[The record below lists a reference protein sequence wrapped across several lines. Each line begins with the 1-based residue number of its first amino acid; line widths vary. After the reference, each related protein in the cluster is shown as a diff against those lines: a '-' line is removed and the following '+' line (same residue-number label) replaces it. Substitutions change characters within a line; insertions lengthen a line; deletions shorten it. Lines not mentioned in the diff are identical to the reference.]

1 MFTQKETLVSA
12 FLCTSKPFRR
22 KLLSFL
28 NFPLVL
34 TFLQL
39 KFLFFNI
46 FTSKSN
52 KKEKK
57 KLSQFKMVD
66 MLVQTLEV
74 CNHIY

>member
-57 KLSQFKMVD
+57 KIVS
-66 MLVQTLEV
+66 VQNGGHASTNV
-74 CNHIY
+74 GGM